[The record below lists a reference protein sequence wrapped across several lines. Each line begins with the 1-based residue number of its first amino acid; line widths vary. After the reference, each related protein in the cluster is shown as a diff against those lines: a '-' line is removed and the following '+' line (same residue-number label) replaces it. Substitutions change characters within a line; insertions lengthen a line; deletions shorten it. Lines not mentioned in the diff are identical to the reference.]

1 MQQPVRIEIDD
12 GHRVASKLGH
22 KQTIALEIDRQMID
36 AAANVAK
43 RDFPFKQ
50 ERRLAP
56 GLIDEQR
63 AHYCKHHRK
72 EPHGIAL
79 FPFFAGLTCSCSFS
93 GGRPV

>member
-12 GHRVASKLGH
+12 GHRVAFELGH
-22 KQTIALEIDRQMID
+22 KQTVALEIDRQMID

-63 AHYCKHHRK
+63 AHHCKHHRNQF
-72 EPHGIAL
+72 HGIA
-79 FPFFAGLTCSCSFS
+79 PA
-93 GGRPV
+93 